1 MVYTSTRE
9 YKRTRGPRRNE
20 LTDSPMMA
28 QLIESMEAGV
38 DIGDYGRLAFVMTA
52 RYFMSDTEIVTL
64 LVGQPG
70 MDEEKAGIFVHHI
83 LEEDYNPP
91 TPERILE
98 WQVIQEYSILPDP
111 DDPDSYNVYRQ
122 LRFPQA
128 VYDSV
133 GQTWRK
139 NNRS

>member
-1 MVYTSTRE
+1 MLNTHTHE
-9 YKRTRGPRRNE
+9 YRRTKVMQRTK

-28 QLIESMEAGV
+28 QLIESMKAGV

-52 RYFMSDTEIVTL
+52 RYFVSEAKMVSL
-64 LVGQPG
+64 LAGQPG
-70 MDEEKAGIFVHHI
+70 MDNEIAGTFVNHI
-83 LEEDYNPP
+83 LEEDYSPP
-91 TPERILE
+91 TPEQILE

-133 GQTWRK
+133 GETRK
-139 NNRS
+139 K